1 MDKFWIFFGQFWQI
15 FANILVKSRTHVPFV
30 SFISPVEGVD
40 VGSSGD
46 NPDEPEVGDETND
59 GKDREK
65 HSLIFNILEEKLSEA
80 HPGWETNY

>member
-1 MDKFWIFFGQFWQI
+1 MQI
-15 FANILVKSRTHVPFV
+15 FGSNSGHMCHV
-30 SFISPVEGVD
+30 SLISPVEGVD

-65 HSLIFNILEEKLSEA
+65 HSLIFNILDNK
-80 HPGWETNY
+80 

>member
-1 MDKFWIFFGQFWQI
+1 MYH
-15 FANILVKSRTHVPFV
+15 A

-65 HSLIFNILEEKLSEA
+65 HSLIFNMLEEKTE
-80 HPGWETNY
+80 